1 MTIMQTL
8 EGSHIKRAGYDDDN
22 SLLIL
27 EFGSGT
33 YVYDS
38 VPRETFDALMGAESK
53 GKYFHDNIRNA
64 FTGIRIP
71 HPAERHQA
79 ERELLAAHAEREK
92 LAAHQG

>member
-1 MTIMQTL
+1 MTIMQNC
-8 EGSHIKRAGYDDDN
+8 ENSHIKRAGYDEDT
-22 SLLIL
+22 STLIL

-33 YVYDS
+33 YCYSD
-38 VPRETFDALMGAESK
+38 VPQHIFDALMGAESK
-53 GKYFHDNIRNA
+53 GKYFHGNIRNA